1 MPGSVDIRQTSLTS
15 FLFLGIPI
23 EKRPVWRLAGTQT
36 EKVMEIKKRV
46 YAAPA
51 LEVVAMEHEGVIAA
65 STDLSN
71 GGFGNGGTISAS
83 SAVNSASADDLEE
96 MLNTLFTVE

>member
-1 MPGSVDIRQTSLTS
+1 
-15 FLFLGIPI
+15 
-23 EKRPVWRLAGTQT
+23 
-36 EKVMEIKKRV
+36 MELKKRV
-46 YAAPA
+46 YVAPTIEA
-51 LEVVAMEHEGVIAA
+51 VAMEHEGVIAA

-71 GGFGNGGTISAS
+71 DGFNNGGTISAS

>member
-1 MPGSVDIRQTSLTS
+1 
-15 FLFLGIPI
+15 
-23 EKRPVWRLAGTQT
+23 
-36 EKVMEIKKRV
+36 
-46 YAAPA
+46 
-51 LEVVAMEHEGVIAA
+51 MEHEGVIAA

-71 GGFGNGGTISAS
+71 EGFNNGGTISAS